1 MIDPFFSVY
10 VHIPFCK
17 KKCNYCSF
25 YSLTDKSLTDGY
37 LNSVNKEINLYK
49 DLLTERKDKYKT
61 IYFGGGTPS
70 FLSLNEMEY
79 LLDLFNEIK
88 PLKNLYEADFELNPE
103 SVSEDKL
110 RILKDFGIN
119 RVSIGVQSSNDEILN
134 FLGRVHSYK
143 DFLKKY
149 DIIIKYFENV
159 SLDLIYGIPGE
170 SEKDLLKDLD
180 NITSLFPK
188 HISLYALETHKNTF
202 FENLK
207 IDEEKQSDFYFLIRD
222 FLVGKGYIH
231 YEISNFALKGYFSKH
246 NLNYW
251 DRGEYLGLG
260 PSASSFI
267 SNKRWKNKSDL
278 KAYIRGL
285 NNGKIEF
292 EHMEELDE
300 KDELNEKLMLELR
313 KIEGLDLN
321 SKVYKVFKEKID
333 GQIKKGYMEIL
344 NGKVKI
350 KKDFLFVSNK
360 IISDMMF

>member
-1 MIDPFFSVY
+1 MFNGRFISESAVIVLMTYPFFSVY

-25 YSLTDKSLTDGY
+25 YSLTDITLIGDY
-37 LNSVNKEINLYK
+37 LNSVNKEIEIYK
-49 DLLTERKDKYKT
+49 DLIAEKKDKYKT

-188 HISLYALETHKNTF
+188 HISLYALE
-202 FENLK
+202 
-207 IDEEKQSDFYFLIRD
+207 
-222 FLVGKGYIH
+222 
-231 YEISNFALKGYFSKH
+231 
-246 NLNYW
+246 
-251 DRGEYLGLG
+251 
-260 PSASSFI
+260 
-267 SNKRWKNKSDL
+267 
-278 KAYIRGL
+278 
-285 NNGKIEF
+285 
-292 EHMEELDE
+292 
-300 KDELNEKLMLELR
+300 
-313 KIEGLDLN
+313 
-321 SKVYKVFKEKID
+321 
-333 GQIKKGYMEIL
+333 
-344 NGKVKI
+344 
-350 KKDFLFVSNK
+350 
-360 IISDMMF
+360 